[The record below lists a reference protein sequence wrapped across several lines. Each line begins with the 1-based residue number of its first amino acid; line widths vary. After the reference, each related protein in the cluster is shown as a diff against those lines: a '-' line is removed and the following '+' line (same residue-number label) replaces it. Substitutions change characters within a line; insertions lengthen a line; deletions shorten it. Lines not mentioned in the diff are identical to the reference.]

1 MLLITAT
8 IKKTCAEGTNL
19 AEQTKIGERKME
31 TAYGPKKEPIFECV
45 AVGGT
50 PFTGLDDVT
59 APIALKAGDEIAV
72 DQATG
77 YVITVKRDGAVVY
90 PPASPKTEKGK
101 A

>member
-1 MLLITAT
+1 MLHILAT
-8 IKKTCAEGTNL
+8 IKKPCPEGANL
-19 AEQTKIGERKME
+19 AEQTKVGEKKME

-50 PFTGLDDVT
+50 PFSGLDEVN
-59 APIALKAGDEIAV
+59 APIALKTGDEIAV

-77 YVITVKRDGAVVY
+77 YVITVKRDGVVVY
-90 PPASPKTEKGK
+90 PPASPKAEKGK

>member
-1 MLLITAT
+1 MLLISAT
-8 IKKTCAEGTNL
+8 IKQPCAEGANL
-19 AEQTKIGERKME
+19 AEQTKVGERKME
-31 TAYGPKKEPIFECV
+31 TAYGPRREPIFACV

-50 PFTGLDDVT
+50 PFAGLDEVI
-59 APIALKAGDEIAV
+59 APIALKTGDEIAV

-77 YVITVKRDGAVVY
+77 YVVTVKRDGAGIY